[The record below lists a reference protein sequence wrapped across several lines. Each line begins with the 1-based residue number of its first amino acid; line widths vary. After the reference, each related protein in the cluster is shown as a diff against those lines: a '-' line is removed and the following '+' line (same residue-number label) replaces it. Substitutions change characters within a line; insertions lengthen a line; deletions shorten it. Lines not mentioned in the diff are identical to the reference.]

1 MRSGGPDVPMMQS
14 ADLWNG
20 DDRTLGGSLS
30 VSVLRRVAI
39 QGHVAA
45 GSVVV
50 GDVTS
55 QQSPQLRFAER
66 DDVIRTLPANRAD
79 HAFDVPVLPRRAVGS
94 ARLLDA
100 HVRDAVRECLA
111 VDRISISNQTEFSG
125 GTTVAIRGS

>member
-1 MRSGGPDVPMMQS
+1 MMQS

-20 DDRTLGGSLS
+20 DDRTLGGFLS
-30 VSVLRRVAI
+30 VSVLRCVAV

-55 QQSPQLRFAER
+55 QQSPQLRFAEH

-79 HAFDVPVLPRRAVGS
+79 HACDVAALLRRV
-94 ARLLDA
+94 
-100 HVRDAVRECLA
+100 
-111 VDRISISNQTEFSG
+111 I
-125 GTTVAIRGS
+125 